1 MPAFIPAHLAIY
13 AAAVFILVGF
23 IGLIWS
29 ANRFVLGAA
38 AIAKSFGIAPLVIGL
53 TIVSFG
59 TSAPEVAVSI
69 DSSLKGLGD
78 LAIGNAIGSNLA
90 NIGLVLGCTL
100 LIARISVQREILCN
114 ELPVLIGL
122 SLVTGIFLYNGLLS
136 FWEGVILLLAL
147 YPVMHFLIVK
157 QQRILAAQRKAHIK
171 GENVDGEDLI
181 RDMPRLHAVGW
192 FLLGLAVLILSSR
205 ILVMGAATTATY
217 FGVSTFVI
225 GLTVIAIGTSLPEL
239 AASVISALKGHHD
252 IALGNIVGSNIFN
265 LLVVLS
271 LPGVIN
277 PPYIGTI
284 VFTRDFM
291 FMMAITLILSAA
303 IFIVIKRGSAQLGR
317 MTGLLLLLVYLSYYV
332 VLGLSPK

>member
-1 MPAFIPAHLAIY
+1 MPEFIPAQFAIHV
-13 AAAVFILVGF
+13 AIAFILLGF

-29 ANRFVLGAA
+29 ADRFVIGAA

-69 DSSLKGLGD
+69 DSSIKGLGD

-100 LIARISVQREILCN
+100 LIAAIPVQVEILKK
-114 ELPVLIGL
+114 ELPVLLGI
-122 SLVTGIFLYNGLLS
+122 SFVTGIFLYNGVLS
-136 FWEGVILLLAL
+136 FWEGIILLFAIF
-147 YPVMHFLIVK
+147 PVMYYLVATQKRAVAENKEIE
-157 QQRILAAQRKAHIK
+157 IE
-171 GENVDGEDLI
+171 GEELI
-181 RDMPRLHAVGW
+181 RDMPRLHAIAW
-192 FLLGLAVLILSSR
+192 FLVGLIILILSSR
-205 ILVMGAATTATY
+205 ILVMGAATTATH

-265 LLVVLS
+265 LLMVLS
-271 LPGVIN
+271 LPGIID
-277 PPYIGTI
+277 PPNLGSI
-284 VFTRDFM
+284 VFTRDYM
-291 FMMAITLILSAA
+291 FMMGVTLLLAAA
-303 IFIVIKRGSAQLGR
+303 IYIAIKRGKPLLGR
-317 MTGLLLLLVYLSYYV
+317 FTGILLLFVYVSYYF
-332 VLGLSPK
+332 VLGFAHQ